1 MIPALAPAGNPAFEL
16 QQLLC
21 LTYLRLQGL
30 APAVAL
36 VMVAL
41 GLLVAL
47 ASGGSVR
54 TASLVATVLIALAI
68 VSFSSILGALGAG
81 GGCPSQLV
89 M

>member
-1 MIPALAPAGNPAFEL
+1 MIPVLAQASNPAFEL
-16 QQLLC
+16 QQLIC
-21 LTYLRLQGL
+21 LTYLRQGL
-30 APAVAL
+30 APGVAL